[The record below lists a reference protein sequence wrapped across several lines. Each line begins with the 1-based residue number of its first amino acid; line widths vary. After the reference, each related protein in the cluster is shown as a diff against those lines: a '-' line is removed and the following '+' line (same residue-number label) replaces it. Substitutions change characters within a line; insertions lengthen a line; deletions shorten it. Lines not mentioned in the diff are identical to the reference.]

1 MYCDY
6 YGFSEEPFEIT
17 PDPSFI
23 YMSPGH
29 EEVLTSIIY
38 GIQGRRG
45 IIAVVGEVGTGKT
58 ILLNT
63 ALEWL
68 SEKTKVAYVI
78 NFDVSFDDLLRMVL
92 VKLGLATPEQT
103 LPKIEV
109 LQRLNEFALKQ
120 LSDGGNVALIVDEAQ
135 NLSQRAMENLRLLSN
150 METAKHKLIQIVL
163 SGQPELEKKL
173 ARPEL
178 RQLTERISIRRYINP
193 LKEKETYEYIQHR
206 LDVAQYNEPTLFEPE
221 AQQLIWQISQGIP
234 RKINI
239 LCDNALFIGFRQRH
253 EKIGSPLIKKAVSD
267 LRWLPPQKVKDCKI
281 EASPPLK

>member
-1 MYCDY
+1 MKNIHLITGKKLLMYCDY

-17 PDPSFI
+17 PDPGFL
-23 YMSPGH
+23 YMSPVH
-29 EEVLTSIIY
+29 EDVLTSIVY
-38 GIQGRRG
+38 GVQGRRG
-45 IIAVVGEVGTGKT
+45 IIAVIGEVGTGKT

-63 ALEWL
+63 ALGWL

-78 NFDVSFDDLLRMVL
+78 NYNVSFEDLLSMVM
-92 VKLGLATPEQT
+92 VKLGLATAEQT
-103 LPKIEV
+103 LSKIQA

-135 NLSQRAMENLRLLSN
+135 NLSQGAMENLRLLSN
-150 METAKHKLIQIVL
+150 METPKHKLIQIVL

-193 LKEKETYEYIQHR
+193 LKEKEAYEYIQHR
-206 LDVAQYNEPTLFEPE
+206 LDVAEYNGPPLFNPE
-221 AQQLIWQISQGIP
+221 AQQLIWQISKGIP

-239 LCDNALFIGFRQRH
+239 LCDNALLIGFRKRH
-253 EKIGSPLIKKAVSD
+253 EEIRSPLIRKAVND
-267 LRWLPPQKVKDCKI
+267 LRWLP
-281 EASPPLK
+281 AA

>member
-6 YGFSEEPFEIT
+6 YGFSEEPFSIT
-17 PDPSFI
+17 PDPNFL

-29 EEVLTSIIY
+29 EEVLTSIVY

-45 IIAVVGEVGTGKT
+45 MIAVIGEVGIGKT
-58 ILLNT
+58 TLLNT
-63 ALEWL
+63 ALGWL

-78 NFDVSFDDLLRMVL
+78 NFDVSFDDLLSMAI
-92 VKLGLATPEQT
+92 VKLGLATAEQT
-103 LPKIEV
+103 LSKIEA

-120 LSDGGNVALIVDEAQ
+120 LSNGGSIALIVDEAQ
-135 NLSQRAMENLRLLSN
+135 NLDQRAMENLRLLSN

-178 RQLTERISIRRYINP
+178 RQLTERISIRRYLNP
-193 LKEKETYEYIQHR
+193 LKDNETYEYIQHR
-206 LDVAQYNEPTLFEPE
+206 LDVAQYNGPALFHPE
-221 AQQLIWQISQGIP
+221 AQKLIWHISQGIP

-239 LCDNALFIGFRQRH
+239 LCDNALLIGYRDRQK
-253 EKIGSPLIKKAVSD
+253 EIGSPLVKKAVDD
-267 LRWLPPQKVKDCKI
+267 LRWLPT
-281 EASPPLK
+281 A

>member
-6 YGFSEEPFEIT
+6 YGFSEEPFAIT
-17 PDPSFI
+17 PDPNFL

-45 IIAVVGEVGTGKT
+45 IIALSGEVGTGKT
-58 ILLNT
+58 TLLNT
-63 ALEWL
+63 ALKWL

-78 NFDVSFDDLLRMVL
+78 NFDVSFDDLLSMAI
-92 VKLGLATPEQT
+92 VKLGLATAEQP
-103 LPKIEV
+103 LSKIEA

-120 LSDGGNVALIVDEAQ
+120 LSVGGSVALIVDEAQ
-135 NLSQRAMENLRLLSN
+135 NLNQRAMENLRLLSN

-163 SGQPELEKKL
+163 SGQPELEKML

-193 LKEKETYEYIQHR
+193 LEDKETYEYIQHR
-206 LDVAQYNEPTLFEPE
+206 LDVAEYNGPVLFDPE
-221 AQQLIWQISQGIP
+221 AQNLIWQISQGIP

-239 LCDNALFIGFRQRH
+239 LCDNALLIGYRERH

-267 LRWLPPQKVKDCKI
+267 LRWLP
-281 EASPPLK
+281 AA

>member
-1 MYCDY
+1 MYCSY

-17 PDPSFI
+17 PDPSFL

-29 EEVLTSIIY
+29 EDVLTSIVY

-45 IIAVVGEVGTGKT
+45 IIAVTGEVGAGKT

-63 ALEWL
+63 ALGWL
-68 SEKTKVAYVI
+68 SDKTKVAFVI
-78 NFDVSFDDLLRMVL
+78 NFDVSFDDLLTLVI
-92 VKLGLATPEQT
+92 VKLGLATVEQT
-103 LPKIEV
+103 LTKVEA
-109 LQRLNEFALKQ
+109 LQRLNEFALRQ

-135 NLSQRAMENLRLLSN
+135 NLSQHAMENLRLLSN

-178 RQLTERISIRRYINP
+178 RQLTERISIRRFINP
-193 LKEKETYEYIQHR
+193 LKEEETYEYIQHR
-206 LDVAQYNEPTLFEPE
+206 LDVAEYDGPEIFNPE
-221 AQQLIWQISQGIP
+221 ARHLIWKNSLGIP

-239 LCDNALFIGFRQRH
+239 LCDNALLNGYRERH
-253 EKIGSPLIKKAVSD
+253 KEIGSSLIQKAVVD
-267 LRWLPPQKVKDCKI
+267 LRWLP
-281 EASPPLK
+281 AA